1 VKSDNF
7 VAKTRDCRD
16 SLYNVVING
25 ISNDTIVLTSLMES
39 GTRVSTMTLRNVEVE
54 Y

>member
-1 VKSDNF
+1 MKSDNF

-25 ISNDTIVLTSLMES
+25 INNDTIVLTIALWK
-39 GTRVSTMTLRNVEVE
+39 VEPE
-54 Y
+54 YQQ